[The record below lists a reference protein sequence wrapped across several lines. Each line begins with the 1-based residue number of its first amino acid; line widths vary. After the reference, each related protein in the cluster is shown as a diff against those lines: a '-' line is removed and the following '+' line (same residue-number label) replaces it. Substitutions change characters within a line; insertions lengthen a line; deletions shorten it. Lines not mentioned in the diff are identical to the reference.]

1 MNIHPLSSI
10 EEVYL
15 IFKNEGYSIF
25 DNLGFF
31 NEKFC
36 FSQKPKKYYFTVHL
50 QQVVHTNFQF
60 KILRNLSLTQLLNNK
75 VKKEH
80 EKLDD
85 GKGSLRSHDGVFLR
99 PVPVT
104 SPPTGNGRFAK
115 RSSVDSGINM
125 DIRTRSGKYFKDSMK
140 G

>member
-1 MNIHPLSSI
+1 MRIRSEWCFFFLINILTFLCS
-10 EEVYL
+10 
-15 IFKNEGYSIF
+15 F
-25 DNLGFF
+25 
-31 NEKFC
+31 
-36 FSQKPKKYYFTVHL
+36 
-50 QQVVHTNFQF
+50 
-60 KILRNLSLTQLLNNK
+60 RNLSLTQLLNNK
-75 VKKEH
+75 VKKEN
-80 EKLDD
+80 EKLED

-140 G
+140 LQG